1 MLDFLVAKKT
11 YIVAF
16 LGAALVFAQQ
26 MGVPVP
32 SYVLEV
38 LGFLGIGTL
47 RHGITT
53 EAAKA
58 VDAAA
63 KRP

>member
-1 MLDFLVAKKT
+1 MLGFLVGKKT

-16 LGAALVFAQQ
+16 LGAALIFAQQ
-26 MGVPVP
+26 LGVPIP
-32 SYVLEV
+32 PYILEV

-58 VDAAA
+58 ADAVA